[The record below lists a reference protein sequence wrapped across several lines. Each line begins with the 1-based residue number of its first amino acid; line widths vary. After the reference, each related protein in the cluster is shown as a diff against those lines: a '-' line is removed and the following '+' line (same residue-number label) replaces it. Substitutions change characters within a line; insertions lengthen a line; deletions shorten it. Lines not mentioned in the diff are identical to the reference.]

1 MRWFEY
7 SAFLVTVV
15 LLARP
20 ISLYLMRVFGGQKT
34 FLDPVCRPV
43 EAQLYRWLGV
53 DPKREMTAAEYF
65 LCFLAFSMVGTAF
78 LFLILI
84 FQRWLPG
91 GPDAELPHDAHDA
104 RPGGQHRGQLLDD
117 HHLAGLR
124 RRIDPAVSAPR
135 SSAWRRRTSSPGRPG
150 WRSAW
155 PSFAGSPATARRRSA
170 TSGSTWSVR
179 CSGC

>member
-1 MRWFEY
+1 MRWIEY
-7 SAFLVTVV
+7 SAFLATVV

-20 ISLYLMRVFGGQKT
+20 VSLYLMRVFCGQKT

-65 LCFLAFSMVGTAF
+65 LCFLAFSMLSTAF

-91 GPDAELPHDAHDA
+91 GPNPSYLTTPMTAHLAANTAVSFSTTTTWQAYAGESTLKYFTQVFGLAVQNCDSW
-104 RPGGQHRGQLLDD
+104 QLL
-117 HHLAGLR
+117 G
-124 RRIDPAVSAPR
+124 
-135 SSAWRRRTSSPGRPG
+135 
-150 WRSAW
+150 
-155 PSFAGSPATARRRSA
+155 
-170 TSGSTWSVR
+170 
-179 CSGC
+179 

>member
-20 ISLYLMRVFGGQKT
+20 ISVYLMRVFCGQKT

-53 DPKREMTAAEYF
+53 DPEREMTAAEYF
-65 LCFLAFSMVGTAF
+65 LCFLAFGMLSTAF
-78 LFLILI
+78 LFLILM

-91 GPDAELPHDAHDA
+91 GPDASYLTTPM
-104 RPGGQHRGQLLDD
+104 
-117 HHLAGLR
+117 
-124 RRIDPAVSAPR
+124 
-135 SSAWRRRTSSPGRPG
+135 
-150 WRSAW
+150 
-155 PSFAGSPATARRRSA
+155 TAD
-170 TSGSTWSVR
+170 
-179 CSGC
+179 